1 MSTFFENISNEG
13 FAPYFGRR
21 PWLIVFCIITIQT
34 LVVLSLISADYAQPS
49 NFSYDYLISGGIVG
63 GIADVWDHFFH
74 GILQFLI
81 LLHKFLH
88 QYQQFG

>member
-1 MSTFFENISNEG
+1 MIEFDGLNKVLDTLRIP
-13 FAPYFGRR
+13 A
-21 PWLIVFCIITIQT
+21 IVFEEKLYIERIIA
-34 LVVLSLISADYAQPS
+34 V
-49 NFSYDYLISGGIVG
+49 GIVG
-63 GIADVWDHFFH
+63 GITDVWDHFFH